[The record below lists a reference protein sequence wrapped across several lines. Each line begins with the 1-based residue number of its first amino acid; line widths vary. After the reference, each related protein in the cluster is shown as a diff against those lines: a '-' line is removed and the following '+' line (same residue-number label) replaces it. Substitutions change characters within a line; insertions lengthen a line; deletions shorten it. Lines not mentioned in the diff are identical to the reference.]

1 VSCDPHD
8 VCITCSDQAV
18 AMVVER
24 LDRASGLATCVDPDG
39 TRAEVDVTLVD
50 AAVGAT
56 VLVHAG
62 AAIG

>member
-1 VSCDPHD
+1 MSCHGD

-18 AMVVER
+18 PMVVEA
-24 LDRASGLATCVDPDG
+24 LDAATGLATCVDAEG
-39 TRAEVDVTLVD
+39 ARSEVDVTLVD

-62 AAIG
+62 AAIA

>member
-1 VSCDPHD
+1 MSCDDD

-18 AMVVER
+18 PMVVEQ
-24 LDRASGLATCVDPDG
+24 LDAASGLATCIDSDG
-39 TRAEVDVTLVD
+39 ARAEVDVTLVD

-62 AAIG
+62 AAIA